1 MSDNTKADM
10 AVPEIV
16 ADDAASSQ
24 GNVQAVRLAPNGNV
38 MENGLQKGF
47 KGRHVQL
54 FALGSVIGP
63 SIWYGGGIGLQYGGP
78 GTLLIAFLVLGVDL
92 YFVMQS
98 LGELSTLFPV
108 PGAFNEW
115 ISVLALEYNNLSLV
129 MHLWTDVV
137 PTYGWILISWVVAG
151 ALVLFD
157 VSIYGEI
164 EFWFALWKVLCVA
177 CGFLLAILI
186 NTGAI
191 GGKYIGFHY
200 WKDPGAFVNGI
211 NGFGQA
217 FVLAAGYYAG
227 SEVVAITGAEAR
239 NPRRH
244 LPKAIRL
251 SMLRIFVIFVGMIFF
266 TTLLVPYDDP
276 AFQLGTSKTGIS
288 PWTIALERA
297 GWSGAQNL
305 INVFILTGYVS
316 MTVLYISSRVL
327 VALSISHR
335 APDFLAKT
343 TERGVP
349 VRAIIVCNLF
359 GLIAIMNQA
368 AGAANVFGWIISIS
382 GSATFIVWA
391 FIGITHIRFR
401 RAYARQGHDPKDLP
415 FRAFLFPYGAYF
427 VAGFNVFLIFIS
439 GYTAFLTPFNVATFV
454 TSYLVI
460 VIFVILYL
468 GWKFLKKTK
477 WVKLE
482 EMDLVTGRASYD
494 DRDDDESGPGLLTRL
509 WRRVSDKRE

>member
-1 MSDNTKADM
+1 MSDNTKADT
-10 AVPEIV
+10 AVPEVV

-108 PGAFNEW
+108 PGAFNEAWNYWGLW

-244 LPKAIRL
+244 LPKVHTQ
-251 SMLRIFVIFVGMIFF
+251 F
-266 TTLLVPYDDP
+266 P
-276 AFQLGTSKTGIS
+276 
-288 PWTIALERA
+288 RA
-297 GWSGAQNL
+297 MSNG
-305 INVFILTGYVS
+305 
-316 MTVLYISSRVL
+316 
-327 VALSISHR
+327 
-335 APDFLAKT
+335 
-343 TERGVP
+343 
-349 VRAIIVCNLF
+349 
-359 GLIAIMNQA
+359 
-368 AGAANVFGWIISIS
+368 
-382 GSATFIVWA
+382 
-391 FIGITHIRFR
+391 
-401 RAYARQGHDPKDLP
+401 
-415 FRAFLFPYGAYF
+415 
-427 VAGFNVFLIFIS
+427 
-439 GYTAFLTPFNVATFV
+439 
-454 TSYLVI
+454 
-460 VIFVILYL
+460 
-468 GWKFLKKTK
+468 
-477 WVKLE
+477 
-482 EMDLVTGRASYD
+482 
-494 DRDDDESGPGLLTRL
+494 
-509 WRRVSDKRE
+509 